1 MFATE
6 ASIYP
11 TLVKLDFISTLGYL
25 LSHDNVVISSDVVQL
40 LYYFIHI
47 LIRDDLTD
55 EKTIYEDT
63 TGRALELV
71 DTIVFLVSSFE

>member
-25 LSHDNVVISSDVVQL
+25 LSHDNVVISADVVQL
-40 LYYFIHI
+40 LYHFTHL

-71 DTIVFLVSSFE
+71 DTIVLFVASSE